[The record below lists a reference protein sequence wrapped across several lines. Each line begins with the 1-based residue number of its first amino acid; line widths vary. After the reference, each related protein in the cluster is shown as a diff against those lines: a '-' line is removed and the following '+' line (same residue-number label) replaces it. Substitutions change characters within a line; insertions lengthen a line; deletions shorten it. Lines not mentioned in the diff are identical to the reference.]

1 MATPAGKTKIQGA
14 HWKRPLNI
22 AAGKYDAVSAAILAS
37 LTEEPMKF
45 ARLAELVSA
54 RLPDFDGSVS
64 WYTISIA
71 RELESQGL
79 IVRKTKPVLYSKPVL
94 HSKPR

>member
-1 MATPAGKTKIQGA
+1 MSSSALKTKVQCA

-22 AAGKYDAVSAAILAS
+22 AADKYDAVSAAILAS
-37 LTEEPMKF
+37 LTDEPIKF
-45 ARLAELVSA
+45 TRLVELVSA

-71 RELESQGL
+71 RDLEAKGL
-79 IVRKTKPVLYSKPVL
+79 IVRKTKPVLYAGSGA
-94 HSKPR
+94 